1 MGVRGLRRFAF
12 GWSRF
17 GAFSAAGREVGP
29 VDPFWVFL
37 APGHFAAKTPADECW
52 IVLDFLGFSRP
63 NLDFSMGYEA
73 FSGKNF
79 SLSSSAGAETPI
91 DRLPVDQAVQQVQ
104 DMGLGRG
111 AGLQS
116 QFDGGEHGLLVVLEN
131 QGEDL
136 DHLAVAA
143 RRLEHTLL

>member
-1 MGVRGLRRFAF
+1 MSGELFFARRIQPDSGCGSACFAF

-17 GAFSAAGREVGP
+17 GSFSAAGRDVGP

-63 NLDFSMGYEA
+63 NPDFSMGYEA

-79 SLSSSAGAETPI
+79 SLSLSAGAETPE
-91 DRLPVDQAVQQVQ
+91 REPAV
-104 DMGLGRG
+104 LACGR
-111 AGLQS
+111 AGLFMGKLNLFSDFLQEITARAVPFRPPQS
-116 QFDGGEHGLLVVLEN
+116 KSHSL
-131 QGEDL
+131 
-136 DHLAVAA
+136 
-143 RRLEHTLL
+143 